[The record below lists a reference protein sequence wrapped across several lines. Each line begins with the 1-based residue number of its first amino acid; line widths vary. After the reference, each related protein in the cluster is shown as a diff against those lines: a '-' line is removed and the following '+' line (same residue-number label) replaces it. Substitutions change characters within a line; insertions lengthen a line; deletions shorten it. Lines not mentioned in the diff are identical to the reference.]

1 MLDIVQIEDGKDLGF
16 QDTATVK
23 AANVLGVQLGSLEY
37 APTFGADFRFFLQS
51 DFQFQNESFKS
62 YLIERLTQHQI
73 NVGEVTEVLES
84 LFARYVF
91 KVGDAQQ
98 RAEGF
103 IL

>member
-1 MLDIVQIEDGKDLGF
+1 MLDITRIEDGLDLGF
-16 QDTATVK
+16 GDTATVK
-23 AANVLGVQLGSLEY
+23 AANVLSVQLGALEY

-51 DFQFQNESFKS
+51 DFQFQNESFKA

-73 NVGEVTEVLES
+73 NVGSVTEVLES
-84 LFARYVF
+84 LVARYVF

-98 RAEGF
+98 KSEGF

>member
-1 MLDIVQIEDGKDLGF
+1 MLDIVRIEDGFDLGF
-16 QDTATVK
+16 GDTATVK
-23 AANVLGVQLGSLEY
+23 AANVLSVQLGALEY
-37 APTFGADFRFFLQS
+37 APNFGVDFRFFLQS

-73 NVGEVTEVLES
+73 NVGSVTEVLES
-84 LFARYVF
+84 LYGRYIF

-98 RAEGF
+98 KAEGF